1 MLAQIY
7 VQLVTPVNFQV
18 KGLQCVL
25 IVMQESIVPQ
35 AAVHV
40 QIVPQEAFPVWPQ
53 VLVALCAP
61 WALIKLAQA
70 SLHVFQSLEVT
81 AHHLQMIT
89 MQSALLTQAELILT
103 EKERSMPWLVPQEN
117 MP

>member
-1 MLAQIY
+1 M
-7 VQLVTPVNFQV
+7 
-18 KGLQCVL
+18 
-25 IVMQESIVPQ
+25 PQ

-61 WALIKLAQA
+61 WALIKLVQA
-70 SLHVFQSLEVT
+70 SLHVIQSLKVT

-89 MQSALLTQAELILT
+89 MQSALLTQVELILT
-103 EKERSMPWLVPQEN
+103 EKERSMPWFVPQEN